1 METLYL
7 LLATVVLNEIS
18 VNFSSLFLVQEKNVS
33 KTFASFGENFEQ
45 LSMNIRTEAEKF
57 ELRPTFENTINE
69 IKDNHLKSIAP
80 AAMNLSAITLTD
92 KNLEQLSMNRIIEA
106 AKFKPEPTFEN
117 TINEIKANHLKSLYS
132 LDMNISTITYNEPYS
147 SSEHLKSDIMP

>member
-69 IKDNHLKSIAP
+69 IK
-80 AAMNLSAITLTD
+80 
-92 KNLEQLSMNRIIEA
+92 
-106 AKFKPEPTFEN
+106 
-117 TINEIKANHLKSLYS
+117 ANHLKSLYS
-132 LDMNISTITYNEPYS
+132 LDMNISTITYNEPYY